1 MTWCYSVQTEYRIK
15 EPSVPAPHSVLCTYL
30 VLFTALNSH
39 PSMILPLI
47 ISHLCKPL
55 RNACMHCI
63 TVVFQLP
70 SAHPTP
76 PTPSGGECSLRPIMG
91 KYFDERELGEG
102 LYRLFSFYCALSF
115 CFGAQSL
122 PSKLSS
128 LSPAPVRCCT
138 GSSELSFQP
147 LNLGKIPY
155 HAMPCHTLQY
165 LPWPTMSMIL
175 YHPSIIH
182 TRPLTLVV
190 GAWWLVVGGWWLD
203 FVR

>member
-1 MTWCYSVQTEYRIK
+1 MQAPKECMHALHYRRLPTSK
-15 EPSVPAPHSVLCTYL
+15 CAPHPTHTIWRRMLTQTNHGKVFRWKRTWRRTLPPFFFLLCPFL
-30 VLFTALNSH
+30 LLWRS
-39 PSMILPLI
+39 I
-47 ISHLCKPL
+47 
-55 RNACMHCI
+55 
-63 TVVFQLP
+63 
-70 SAHPTP
+70 
-76 PTPSGGECSLRPIMG
+76 
-91 KYFDERELGEG
+91 
-102 LYRLFSFYCALSF
+102 
-115 CFGAQSL
+115 